1 MVINMKTAAL
11 AEGLGIGEALGLD
24 LKMLCEVF
32 SQTGANSRVLET
44 DSEDMIER
52 DHECYFSAEHAAKDS
67 AIALALAKEAGIQT
81 PLAEATLAQYRR
93 MMKQGLGDLD
103 KSGVAELTFRG
114 RNN

>member
-1 MVINMKTAAL
+1 MPSNTLDRFRLTNRTAL
-11 AEGLGIGEALGLD
+11 
-24 LKMLCEVF
+24 V
-32 SQTGANSRVLET
+32 TGARRE
-44 DSEDMIER
+44 IGR
-52 DHECYFSAEHAAKDS
+52 